1 MNSVVVVWGFGEKE
15 MDNNSPHGVGT
26 CAGVYLHYKGLIS
39 KVITFLLTIVGNIL
53 T

>member
-15 MDNNSPHGVGT
+15 IHINSPQRVGT

>member
-15 MDNNSPHGVGT
+15 MDINSPHRVGT